1 MARYRYYKHF
11 YTELYI
17 HNVIKHNKFLKIVE
31 FYQIPPF
38 FKKEK
43 PYEGFMQPTMNR
55 FHSRNL

>member
-38 FKKEK
+38 FQERK
-43 PYEGFMQPTMNR
+43 TV
-55 FHSRNL
+55 